1 MRLRPPD
8 WLIYAGLVAIL
19 AVGARALRESADAPS
34 APPPPGLSATVAAP
48 ASPFA
53 ADGVVVTGRRETA
66 AGTAFSIDDQGLWL
80 TARHVVDGCGQVGLM
95 VAAGRGVVARVIG
108 RREDLAL
115 LRTQGGAPALALADT
130 ALPRPH
136 EQVFLP
142 GFPAGGPGEAAAR
155 LLGRQSL
162 RQAGRGGLR
171 APVLAWAE
179 TGRTEDLTGSL
190 AGLSGAPLLDG
201 SGRVVAVALAE
212 APRRGRIYSST
223 PQVMAALAAGVRPPG
238 TPAVSLTVDNYGRVA
253 DALRRDISIAQVV
266 CLSD

>member
-8 WLIYAGLVAIL
+8 WLIYAGLVAGL
-19 AVGARALRESADAPS
+19 AVGARTLREPADAPS
-34 APPPPGLSATVAAP
+34 APPPPAGLSQTPLA
-48 ASPFA
+48 PFA
-53 ADGVVVTGRRETA
+53 ADGLVTTGRRETA

-80 TARHVVDGCGQVGLM
+80 TARHVVDGCRQVGLM
-95 VAAGRGVVARVIG
+95 VAAGRGVVAQVVA

-115 LRTQGGAPALALADT
+115 LRTQGGAPALALADAA
-130 ALPRPH
+130 ALRAE

-142 GFPAGGPGEAAAR
+142 GYPGGAPGEAAAR

-162 RQAGRGGLR
+162 RQPGRGGLR

-179 TGRTEDLTGSL
+179 NGRTEGMQGSL

-201 SGRVVAVALAE
+201 SGRVAAVALAE

-223 PQVMAALAAGVRPPG
+223 PQVMAALAVRARPPS
-238 TPAVSLTVDNYGRVA
+238 TPAVSITVDNYGRVA
-253 DALRRDISIAQVV
+253 DALRRDLSIAQVV